1 MAKVQGRRAF
11 LRLAAA
17 AGGAGLLSSCSQ
29 GSGTSAAGATASG
42 ATSSAGAMADGAARA
57 AAPPGHGI
65 AQPGRL
71 DGPRP

>member
-1 MAKVQGRRAF
+1 MAKIQGRRAF

-17 AGGAGLLSSCSQ
+17 AGGAGLLSSCSR
-29 GSGTSAAGATASG
+29 GSGTSAAGATA
-42 ATSSAGAMADGAARA
+42 ASAELGGDHSRRPGPRRR
-57 AAPPGHGI
+57 PPGHGI

>member
-17 AGGAGLLSSCSQ
+17 AGGAGLLSSCSP
-29 GSGTSAAGATASG
+29 GSGTSAAGASG
-42 ATSSAGAMADGAARA
+42 PASSAAAMADSAARA
-57 AAPPGHGI
+57 AAAPGHGI
-65 AQPGRL
+65 AHPRRL